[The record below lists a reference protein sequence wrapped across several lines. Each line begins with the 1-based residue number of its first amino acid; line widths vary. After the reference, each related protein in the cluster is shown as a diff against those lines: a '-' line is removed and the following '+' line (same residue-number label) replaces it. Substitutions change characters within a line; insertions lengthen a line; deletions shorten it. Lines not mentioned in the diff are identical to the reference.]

1 MKPLTLFLILAFI
14 SVILSSGC
22 LENTAPQKK
31 VVTIPVTTTIPETI
45 LAPVPLLSTSNT
57 IVGTPVPS
65 AVITPGIPA
74 TSDDAMVSET
84 EIETPNLRIIK
95 YVEVRPE
102 VGQLT
107 ITGIAKNEGKISVPH
122 AEVQIKFFDANNNLI
137 TSSKA
142 STDNFD
148 AGETWG
154 FTVVYPGPD
163 SRKVYSYKISVT
175 AV

>member
-1 MKPLTLFLILAFI
+1 MKPLTLFLIFAFI

-22 LENTAPQKK
+22 LENAAPQKK
-31 VVTIPVTTTIPETI
+31 VVTTLVTTTIPETI
-45 LAPVPLLSTSNT
+45 LTPVPVISISTA
-57 IVGTPVPS
+57 IEGTPVPS
-65 AVITPGIPA
+65 PIITQGVPA
-74 TSDDAMVSET
+74 ASDNVVVSET
-84 EIETPNLRIIK
+84 EIETPNLRILK

-102 VGQLT
+102 VGKLT
-107 ITGIAKNEGKISVPH
+107 ITGIAKNEGKTDVPH

-148 AGETWG
+148 AGGTWG

-163 SRKVYSYKISVT
+163 SRKVYSYKILVT